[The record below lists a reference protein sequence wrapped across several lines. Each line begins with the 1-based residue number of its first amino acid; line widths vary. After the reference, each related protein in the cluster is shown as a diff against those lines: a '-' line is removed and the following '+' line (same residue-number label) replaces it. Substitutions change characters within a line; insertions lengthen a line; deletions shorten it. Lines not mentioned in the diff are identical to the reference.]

1 MPDYSKCIIY
11 KITCNDTSITECYVG
26 STCNFTRRKSQHKH
40 KCNNVNTTG
49 YNIPLYKFIRDNGGW
64 DNFTMSPIKKF
75 PCSDKMEKLI
85 EELNIVSE
93 VSDQE
98 SKNSDTL
105 ETLSQTV
112 GLVPNVNK
120 NDNIIQGGVVGGGA
134 LLTTI
139 ITYAMTGDT
148 TQALIASLGVLI
160 VLGLFSGLI
169 LMVVGWVRTMRKVK
183 K

>member
-1 MPDYSKCIIY
+1 
-11 KITCNDTSITECYVG
+11 
-26 STCNFTRRKSQHKH
+26 
-40 KCNNVNTTG
+40 
-49 YNIPLYKFIRDNGGW
+49 
-64 DNFTMSPIKKF
+64 
-75 PCSDKMEKLI
+75 MEKLI

-148 TQALIASLGVLI
+148 TQALIASLGALI

>member
-1 MPDYSKCIIY
+1 
-11 KITCNDTSITECYVG
+11 
-26 STCNFTRRKSQHKH
+26 
-40 KCNNVNTTG
+40 
-49 YNIPLYKFIRDNGGW
+49 
-64 DNFTMSPIKKF
+64 
-75 PCSDKMEKLI
+75 MEKLI

-112 GLVPNVNK
+112 VLVPNVNK

-148 TQALIASLGVLI
+148 TQALIGSLGALI

-169 LMVVGWVRTMRKVK
+169 LMVVGWVRTLRKVK
-183 K
+183 KWHSGCSTFPLQYITNTQILLLSTGITLVLLQKIN

>member
-1 MPDYSKCIIY
+1 
-11 KITCNDTSITECYVG
+11 
-26 STCNFTRRKSQHKH
+26 
-40 KCNNVNTTG
+40 
-49 YNIPLYKFIRDNGGW
+49 
-64 DNFTMSPIKKF
+64 
-75 PCSDKMEKLI
+75 
-85 EELNIVSE
+85 VSE

-98 SKNSDTL
+98 STNSDTL

-120 NDNIIQGGVVGGGA
+120 KDNIIQGVIVGGGT

-139 ITYAMTGDT
+139 ITYAMTGNT
-148 TQALIASLGVLI
+148 TQALIGSLGALI

-169 LMVVGWVRTMRKVK
+169 LMVVGWVRTLRKVK